1 MHSRKLV
8 ELSALIAVNA
18 PEILS
23 RGHLS
28 ASHIEQYWAASKLR
42 LACWAES
49 LQGYLQ
55 LQVGSSPLM
64 SQAGPLVVAWREVR
78 PVLEEIL
85 VAEILTRV
93 WTCVVCLYDRRH
105 GRGLE
110 ALVRRVYAGHLE
122 ARNRAL
128 NVLVYGR
135 GFSASE
141 AAELNALRRRCE
153 RWCDLLLAHL
163 SISHG
168 RQWQSVIDE
177 LAIEADRS
185 REFARDLME
194 DESACALVPLA
205 GQLLQSSLRE
215 AFGKGL
221 AEEPPYPAFNQQI
234 ADALLACLPDERA
247 AFVPPGDPWL
257 DRIELITSDA
267 EGMIRELLQIEGW
280 QEAVVRQRDQH
291 GA

>member
-28 ASHIEQYWAASKLR
+28 ASHVEQYWAASKLR

-105 GRGLE
+105 GGGLE
-110 ALVRRVYAGHLE
+110 PLVRRVYAGHLE

-135 GFSASE
+135 GFSTSE

-153 RWCDLLLAHL
+153 RWCDLLLAYL
-163 SISHG
+163 VRSHVNDL
-168 RQWQSVIDE
+168 QPLIDE
-177 LAIEADRS
+177 FAIEPDRN
-185 REFARDLME
+185 REFARDLQE
-194 DESACALVPLA
+194 DEGTLVPLA

-221 AEEPPYPAFNQQI
+221 APESLYPVLNQQI
-234 ADALLACLPDERA
+234 ADALVACLPDGRGA
-247 AFVPPGDPWL
+247 YSQPGDPWL
-257 DRIELITSDA
+257 DRIELMTSDA

-280 QEAVVRQRDQH
+280 QEAVVRQGNQP

>member
-18 PEILS
+18 PEILQ

-28 ASHIEQYWAASKLR
+28 SSHMEQYWAASKLR
-42 LACWAES
+42 LACWSES

-55 LQVGSSPLM
+55 LQIGSSPSM

-93 WTCVVCLYDRRH
+93 WASVVCIYDRRH
-105 GRGLE
+105 GSQMLP
-110 ALVRRVYAGHLE
+110 LVRRVYAGHLE

-135 GFSASE
+135 GFSTRE

-153 RWCDLLLAHL
+153 RWCDLLLAYL
-163 SISHG
+163 TRSLPSEL
-168 RQWQSVIDE
+168 QPLIDE
-177 LAIEADRS
+177 FAIEPDRS
-185 REFARDLME
+185 REFARDLQG
-194 DESACALVPLA
+194 DEGALVPLA
-205 GQLLQSSLRE
+205 GQLLPASLRE

-221 AEEPPYPAFNQQI
+221 TKESPYPTFNQQI
-234 ADALLACLPDERA
+234 ADSLLACLPDGRVA
-247 AFVPPGDPWL
+247 YAQPGDPWL
-257 DRIELITSDA
+257 DRIELMTTDA
-267 EGMIRELLQIEGW
+267 EGMIRELLQIEGYSSP
-280 QEAVVRQRDQH
+280 R
-291 GA
+291 

>member
-18 PEILS
+18 SEILS
-23 RGHLS
+23 RGHIS

-42 LACWAES
+42 LTCWTES

-55 LQVGSSPLM
+55 LQIGSSPLM

-93 WTCVVCLYDRRH
+93 WTSVVCLYDRQH
-105 GRGLE
+105 GSRLE
-110 ALVRRVYAGHLE
+110 PLVRRAYAGHLE

-135 GFSASE
+135 GFSTGE

-153 RWCDLLLAHL
+153 RWCDLLLAYL
-163 SISHG
+163 ARSHG
-168 RQWQSVIDE
+168 SGMQPLIDE
-177 LAIEADRS
+177 FAIEPDRS
-185 REFARDLME
+185 REFVRDLEE
-194 DESACALVPLA
+194 DEHGPAPLA

-221 AEEPPYPAFNQQI
+221 VEESPYPAFNQQI
-234 ADALLACLPDERA
+234 ADALVACLPDEAGAYAR
-247 AFVPPGDPWL
+247 PGDPWL
-257 DRIELITSDA
+257 DRIELMTSDA
-267 EGMIRELLQIEGW
+267 EGMIQELLQIEGYSSPK
-280 QEAVVRQRDQH
+280 
-291 GA
+291 